1 MGKLEYTRVGL
12 DFITARNE
20 VMFSPVCVKN
30 SVHGGGGSWQKGACM
45 AEMGMH
51 DRGCA

>member
-1 MGKLEYTRVGL
+1 MGKLEYTPAGL
-12 DFITARNE
+12 DFITARNK

-30 SVHGGGGSWQKGACM
+30 IVQGGHAWQKGACM
-45 AEMGMH
+45 AEQGMH